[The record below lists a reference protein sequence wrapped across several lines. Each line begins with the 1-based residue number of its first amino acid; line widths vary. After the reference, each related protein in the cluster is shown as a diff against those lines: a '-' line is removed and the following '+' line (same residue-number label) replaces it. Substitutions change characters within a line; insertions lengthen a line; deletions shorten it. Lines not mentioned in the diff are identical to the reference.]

1 LSNEPNIKNELQRV
15 LKFVKGLGFFG
26 IIIVLGLY
34 LATGIYTVGPDEEGT
49 VLTFGKYNRST
60 KSGVHW
66 RMPSPIEE
74 VIKVKVTK
82 VNRLE
87 IGFRSSNS
95 RTTTSSEY
103 KTVEEEALMLTG
115 DENILFVNAIV
126 QYKIKDVKQYLFNLK
141 NPAKMIKDTSEA
153 SLREVVGQAMN
164 LEEILTTGKGVI
176 QEKTKVKLQ
185 MLLDKYKSG
194 IFVMNVQLQDVQP
207 PKQVNAAFKDVASA
221 KEDKIRYI
229 NEANGYKNDVIPKA
243 RGKATEDINNA
254 TAYEQKRI
262 KEAQGDVARFL
273 EMNKKY
279 ELGKEVTRTRL
290 YLETLEEVL
299 PNMDKVI
306 IDGELKS
313 GILNILNGEGV
324 VK

>member
-1 LSNEPNIKNELQRV
+1 MSNEPNIKNELQRV

-26 IIIVLGLY
+26 IIIILGLY

-49 VLTFGKYNRST
+49 VLTFGKYSRST

-87 IGFRSSNS
+87 IGFRTINSQSNS
-95 RTTTSSEY
+95 AQY

-126 QYKIKDVKQYLFNLK
+126 QYKIKNVKEYLFNLK
-141 NPAKMIKDTSEA
+141 NPVKMIKDTSEA
-153 SLREVVGQAMN
+153 SLREVVGKAMK
-164 LEEILTTGKGVI
+164 LDEILTTGKGVI
-176 QEKTKVKLQ
+176 QEKTKIKLQ
-185 MLLDKYKSG
+185 KLLDKYKSG

-207 PKQVNAAFKDVASA
+207 PKQVSAAFKDVASA

-229 NEANGYKNDVIPKA
+229 NEANGYKNDIIPKA
-243 RGKATEDINNA
+243 RGKAMEEINDA
-254 TAYEQKRI
+254 TAYKEKRT

-273 EMNKKY
+273 ALSKKY
-279 ELGKEVTRTRL
+279 KLGKEVTRTRL
-290 YLETLEEVL
+290 YLETLEEVM
-299 PNMDKVI
+299 PNIDKVLV
-306 IDGELKS
+306 DKELQNS
-313 GILNILNGEGV
+313 VLNILNGEGV
-324 VK
+324 AK